1 MIRVYLI
8 GVFILVVAILANFVA
23 SKLQLITWYDFLK
36 GLTTSSNYWDGIRIK
51 DGLWLFVAYPFILG
65 LSALVGELFCTKILN
80 L

>member
-1 MIRVYLI
+1 
-8 GVFILVVAILANFVA
+8 
-23 SKLQLITWYDFLK
+23 LITWYDFLK

-65 LSALVGELFCTKILN
+65 LSALLGELFCTKILN